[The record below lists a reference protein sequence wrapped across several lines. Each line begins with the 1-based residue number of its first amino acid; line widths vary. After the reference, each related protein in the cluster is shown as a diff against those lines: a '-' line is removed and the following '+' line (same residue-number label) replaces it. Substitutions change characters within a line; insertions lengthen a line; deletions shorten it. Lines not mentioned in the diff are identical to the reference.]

1 MYPSQIYCIR
11 RQKLFKKTTIHVRMA
26 KDLRVEHEL
35 TLKQLENCVTILL
48 AAIHPVALAPRR
60 FSNSLPP
67 AS

>member
-1 MYPSQIYCIR
+1 
-11 RQKLFKKTTIHVRMA
+11 MA

-48 AAIHPVALAPRR
+48 AAIHPVVLAPRR